1 MENTNDI
8 YTAPAT
14 LTGNKLKLVPASLEH
29 LDDLS
34 ENLPHP
40 SAWHGLHWGIKTK
53 ADIEKV
59 MLERAVK
66 ARKEKTGNCFAMI
79 EQSTGKAVG
88 MSNYLHLDRRHKCLE
103 IGATWVGHKYQKT
116 FVNTE
121 AKLLML
127 TYAFETIG
135 VVRVEFRVDSLN
147 FNSQRAVLRLGAK
160 FEGELRQTA
169 ILPDGRKRDYRIYSI
184 LDSEW
189 PSCKQN
195 LKQYL
200 EKKYV

>member
-8 YTAPAT
+8 YTAPVT
-14 LTGNKLKLVPASLEH
+14 LTGNKLKLVPAGLEH
-29 LDDLS
+29 LDDLTTS
-34 ENLPHP
+34 LLHP
-40 SAWHGLHWGIKTK
+40 DAWHGLHWGILAKS
-53 ADIEKV
+53 DIEKV
-59 MLERAVK
+59 MLERAVL
-66 ARKEKTGNCFAMI
+66 ARKEQTGNCFAMI

-88 MSNYLHLDRRHKCLE
+88 MSNYMRLDRRHKCLE
-103 IGATWVGHKYQKT
+103 IGATWVGHKHQKT

-160 FEGELRQTA
+160 LEGELRQTA
-169 ILPDGRKRDYRIYSI
+169 ILPDGRKRDYRVYSI

-189 PSCKQN
+189 PSCKKN